1 VNPQINLN
9 GAKKG
14 ADEPIAAA
22 ATWPT
27 PPPRTQPAPQ
37 PTWQAP
43 LASHVEVWPAQTA
56 AAAPSYGQR
65 LALAI
70 ASLLFF
76 VPLAGI
82 ALGAAVVFDVGF
94 GGWLIGL
101 AITGLVVALVNL
113 IFNLGAKTPRR

>member
-1 VNPQINLN
+1 MNPQINLN
-9 GAKKG
+9 GAKRR
-14 ADEPIAAA
+14 ADESIPAA

-43 LASHVEVWPAQTA
+43 LASHVEMWPAQT

-113 IFNLGAKTPRR
+113 IFHLGVFAPRR